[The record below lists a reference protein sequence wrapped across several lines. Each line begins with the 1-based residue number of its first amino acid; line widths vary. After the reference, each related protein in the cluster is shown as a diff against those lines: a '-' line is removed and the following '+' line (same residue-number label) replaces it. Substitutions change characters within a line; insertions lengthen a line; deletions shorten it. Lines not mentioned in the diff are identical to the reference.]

1 MAECLSYVQ
10 DVRGSNPLVPKKNF
24 FIIARKREGMSDKDL
39 VVKFKEVNA
48 VANDLIRQHH
58 AKKKLECSPAE
69 ISMFKW
75 FVKAKFRC
83 TSKESKNIFDLLS
96 RKINAQ
102 LGIII

>member
-1 MAECLSYVQ
+1 
-10 DVRGSNPLVPKKNF
+10 
-24 FIIARKREGMSDKDL
+24 MSDKDL

-83 TSKESKNIFDLLS
+83 TSKESKHIFDLLS

-102 LGIII
+102 LGISI

>member
-1 MAECLSYVQ
+1 LAECLSYVQ
-10 DVRGSNPLVPKKNF
+10 DVRGSNPLVPKTSF
-24 FIIARKREGMSDKDL
+24 FYYKREGMSDKDL

-102 LGIII
+102 LGISI